1 MYLVKRN
8 RSSKLFP
15 SFTKY
20 AMRFGLRP
28 PGLPPLFYRGE
39 NLVDLS
45 QIGGGERAA
54 GQFRKPGAER
64 FRPFRRHQGADLNR
78 FPVRDLF
85 RQAFKSMQMRLNPLE
100 QRIGT
105 GDFQDAQ

>member
-1 MYLVKRN
+1 
-8 RSSKLFP
+8 
-15 SFTKY
+15 
-20 AMRFGLRP
+20 
-28 PGLPPLFYRGE
+28 
-39 NLVDLS
+39 
-45 QIGGGERAA
+45 
-54 GQFRKPGAER
+54 
-64 FRPFRRHQGADLNR
+64 LNR